1 MKKITLIIVALAM
14 TFSAQA
20 QLYGYK
26 WRVGLSAGTTNYYGD
41 IRPFE
46 LDNFKNLLKLYQ
58 HNSNYS
64 ERLSYQVSL
73 EYALGKSVGIMLTGG
88 TYQFGSGDRYVQK
101 NNTLLTG
108 NTNFDRALNFQT
120 ELYDAGLSFVFK
132 PDNNWLLSGKSF
144 LAPYLTLGF
153 GVQQF
158 KVYGDLMDASGS
170 RYDYSNP
177 ELIPDGT
184 FETNLSKLNTEKP
197 EGYDQQVFY
206 ANLGLGLRFRIT
218 KNLEIFAQSDFK
230 RAATD
235 YLDDVSGVYRSSYDN
250 SLQAYAAKPGTNAV
264 TAENPYRG
272 MKNGDPDW
280 YIYHGIGLKFSF
292 GVNKKTFTPPIISQ
306 RYTYEPV
313 TELPEIVEEDS
324 VKKDSVAHVPMEPF
338 PQNQNIVNNYFTVVQ
353 LPGNHKGM
361 TRPVIDSVE
370 LAKVQALKDSLLVQ
384 RDSLN
389 QAYQKNESKLANV
402 NTAFGLSELDSTET
416 GEVDSIR
423 VKAVQAGQA
432 NLDSS
437 KIDLTYKLKEN
448 RAQLDSLDKVLVK
461 LGTAAYAPGGIDT
474 TAVMQELLIYPGQ
487 VSRILFNTDPAL
499 LSLDT
504 ADRKVSNSVS
514 PATSGTIAVPDA
526 SDTIVAPP
534 NTSDTI
540 ASSDTSRADLSPDVM
555 TREQLDNEIEQLR
568 SEMAAGQAQRDSV
581 LLDELASINQ
591 ANLSEVLSRVG
602 QQEIP
607 VTYNAPDN
615 QRDGLFS
622 GLFGNNDSQEKK
634 ENRLLKDALL
644 VGGAAATTAA
654 ITTGGNKKKREA
666 VAAAVASNDS
676 TLLARIAMDSV
687 IIDSLSNLKPQ
698 VVVDTVK
705 LIEEKKV
712 KTYFDQSEI
721 EVYFAINESELS
733 AKELAKLDPVAT
745 YTSNNPEVEL
755 ELIGFADNTGSIA
768 YNLTLT
774 QKRVDS
780 VRNTLI
786 EKYNIDPNRITQ
798 GDGGL
803 IIRGKTKGSVE
814 SDRKVEIRI
823 LKK

>member
-1 MKKITLIIVALAM
+1 MKKITLILVALALA
-14 TFSAQA
+14 FSAQA

-26 WRVGLSAGTTNYYGD
+26 WRVGVSTGTTNYYGD

-46 LDNFKNLLKLYQ
+46 INNFKNFLKLYER
-58 HNSNYS
+58 NDAYS
-64 ERLSYQVSL
+64 EKLSYQVSL
-73 EYALGKSVGIMLTGG
+73 EYALGKSVGLMLSAG
-88 TYQFGSGDRYVQK
+88 TYQFGSGDRYIQTNDK
-101 NNTLLTG
+101 LLIG

-144 LAPYLTLGF
+144 LAPYVTLGF

-158 KVYGDLMDASGS
+158 KVYGDLMDATGN

-177 ELIPDGT
+177 GIIPDGT
-184 FETNLSKLNTEKP
+184 FETNLSKLNTEKS

-206 ANLGLGLRFRIT
+206 ANVGLGVRFRIT

-235 YLDDVSGVYRSSYDN
+235 YLDDLSGVYRSSYDN
-250 SLQAYAAKPGTNAV
+250 SLQAYAAKPGTNVV

-292 GVNKKTFTPPIISQ
+292 GANKKTFIPPTISQ

-313 TELPEIVEEDS
+313 FELPEIIEADS
-324 VKKDSVAHVPMEPF
+324 VKRDSVVHLPMDPF
-338 PQNQNIVNNYFTVVQ
+338 PHNQNIVNNYFTVIQ

-361 TRPVIDSVE
+361 SKSIIDSVE

-389 QAYQKNESKLANV
+389 QAYQKTDTQVSDINA
-402 NTAFGLSELDSTET
+402 AFELLELDSLEIE
-416 GEVDSIR
+416 EVDSAR
-423 VKAVQAGQA
+423 VKAIQSEQVTA
-432 NLDSS
+432 DSS
-437 KIDLTYKLKEN
+437 KVDLINKLEKN
-448 RAQLDSLDKVLVK
+448 QIQLDSIDRVLMK
-461 LGTAAYAPGGIDT
+461 LRAPEYLPSGIDT
-474 TAVMQELLIYPGQ
+474 TAVMQELVIYPGQ
-487 VSRILFNTDPAL
+487 VSRILFNTNPAM

-504 ADRKVSNSVS
+504 ANRTAYNSVPPRS
-514 PATSGTIAVPDA
+514 S
-526 SDTIVAPP
+526 TIVAE
-534 NTSDTI
+534 
-540 ASSDTSRADLSPDVM
+540 SDTSRMLSSSPPTSDPASSDAM
-555 TREQLDNEIEQLR
+555 TRDQFDDEIEQLR
-568 SEMAAGQAQRDSV
+568 SDMLSGQTQRDSI
-581 LLDELASINQ
+581 LINEFANRNQ
-591 ANLSEVLSRVG
+591 ANLSEVLSQID
-602 QQEIP
+602 QQQVP
-607 VTYNAPDN
+607 VTYSVQDN
-615 QRDGLFS
+615 ERDGLFS
-622 GLFGNNDSQEKK
+622 GLFGSNSKEKK

-698 VVVDTVK
+698 VDTVKVIDTVK
-705 LIEEKKV
+705 LVEEKQV
-712 KTYFDQSEI
+712 KTYFDQSKI
-721 EVYFAINESELS
+721 EVYFDINESDLS
-733 AKELAKLDPVAT
+733 AEELAKLEPVAT
-745 YTSNNPEVEL
+745 YMKNNSGVEL

-786 EKYNIDPNRITQ
+786 EKYDIDKNRIEQ
-798 GDGGL
+798 SDGGL
-803 IIRGKTKGSVE
+803 IVRGKARGSVE
-814 SDRKVEIRI
+814 SDRKVELRI
-823 LKK
+823 LKKQN

>member
-26 WRVGLSAGTTNYYGD
+26 WRVGVSAGTTNYYGD

-46 LDNFKNLLKLYQ
+46 LDNFKNFLKLYQ

-64 ERLSYQVSL
+64 EKLSYQVSL

-101 NNTLLTG
+101 NNTLLVG

-177 ELIPDGT
+177 GVIPDGT

-235 YLDDVSGVYRSSYDN
+235 YLDDVSGVYRSAYDN

-272 MKNGDPDW
+272 MKNGNPDW

-292 GVNKKTFTPPIISQ
+292 GANKKTFTPPIISQ

-313 TELPEIVEEDS
+313 TELPEIIEEDS
-324 VKKDSVAHVPMEPF
+324 VKKDSVVHVPMDPF
-338 PQNQNIVNNYFTVVQ
+338 PQNQNIVNNYFTVVR
-353 LPGNHKGM
+353 LPGNHKG
-361 TRPVIDSVE
+361 TAEPVIDSVE
-370 LAKVQALKDSLLVQ
+370 LAKVRVLKDSLLVQ

-389 QAYQKNESKLANV
+389 LAYQKNESKLANV

-423 VKAVQAGQA
+423 VKAVQVEQA

-437 KIDLTYKLKEN
+437 KIDITYKLKEN

-474 TAVMQELLIYPGQ
+474 TVVMQELVIYPGQ
-487 VSRILFNTDPAL
+487 VSRILFNTNPAI

-504 ADRKVSNSVS
+504 ADRKVYNSVS
-514 PATSGTIAVPDA
+514 PDTSGTIAAP
-526 SDTIVAPP
+526 DTIAAPP

-540 ASSDTSRADLSPDVM
+540 APPDTSRADLSPDVM
-555 TREQLDNEIEQLR
+555 TREQLDDEIEQLR

-581 LLDELASINQ
+581 LLNELASINQ

-607 VTYNAPDN
+607 VTYNVPDN

-622 GLFGNNDSQEKK
+622 GLFGNDNSQEKK

-712 KTYFDQSEI
+712 KTYFDQSKI
-721 EVYFAINESELS
+721 EVYFAINESDLS

-745 YTSNNPEVEL
+745 YMSNNPEVEL
-755 ELIGFADNTGSIA
+755 ELVGFADNTGSIA

-823 LKK
+823 LKN